1 MAQTRFYG
9 VGDLAPDRDEAGECF
24 ALCAAELR
32 HADILFGQLESVLTT
47 GGSRLPQARHALRG
61 KPQVAAALRQA
72 GFDVVSFASNHCMD
86 WGREAFLET
95 IGHLEEAG
103 LCVIGAG
110 ANLAA
115 ARKPAL
121 LEHGGNRIAV
131 LSYCS
136 ILPQNY
142 WAEENRPGCAPMR
155 AWTHYEQIE
164 HDQPGTPCRVH
175 TFAHRRDLRA
185 LEDDIKAAREKADI
199 VIVSLHWGIH
209 FVPAVIADYQRE
221 VAHAAIDA
229 GADLILGHHAHIL
242 KAIEVYKG
250 KAIFYS
256 LCNFATDLRMDA
268 AHAASKSFREIQTL
282 NPQWIPDFDILY
294 NCPPDSRMSVV
305 AQARISGGK
314 ITAISFLPV
323 FINPMAQ
330 PAILS
335 ADDPRF
341 GDVVRY
347 LRDVSRAAEIDTDF
361 SIEGNEV
368 RVV

>member
-1 MAQTRFYG
+1 
-9 VGDLAPDRDEAGECF
+9 
-24 ALCAAELR
+24 
-32 HADILFGQLESVLTT
+32 
-47 GGSRLPQARHALRG
+47 
-61 KPQVAAALRQA
+61 
-72 GFDVVSFASNHCMD
+72 
-86 WGREAFLET
+86 
-95 IGHLEEAG
+95 
-103 LCVIGAG
+103 
-110 ANLAA
+110 
-115 ARKPAL
+115 
-121 LEHGGNRIAV
+121 
-131 LSYCS
+131 
-136 ILPQNY
+136 
-142 WAEENRPGCAPMR
+142 MR